1 VRFFSEL
8 PHPPRFMLT
17 VDNGTNDLMDFSVQ
31 ATSSGRI
38 ACGKSWEEVL
48 LDGAESGAADSRLAK
63 SPKA

>member
-1 VRFFSEL
+1 
-8 PHPPRFMLT
+8 MLT
-17 VDNGTNDLMDFSVQ
+17 VDNGTNDLMDLSVQ
-31 ATSSGRI
+31 ATSGGRI